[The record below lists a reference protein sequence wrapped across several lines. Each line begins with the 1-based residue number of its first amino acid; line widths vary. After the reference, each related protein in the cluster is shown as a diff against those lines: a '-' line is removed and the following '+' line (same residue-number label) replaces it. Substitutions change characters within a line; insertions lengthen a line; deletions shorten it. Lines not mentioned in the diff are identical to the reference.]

1 MDAILFDCDGAL
13 VDSEILAIEVGLD
26 HLKRVGLEPTRD
38 DNIAR
43 FVGRSSADIAQIV
56 EENFFGKTGSR
67 LPDNYFEV
75 LERHELRRINED
87 LETIKGASS
96 FIEMSS
102 NTEFCQ

>member
-1 MDAILFDCDGAL
+1 MDAILVDCDGVL
-13 VDSEILAIEVGLD
+13 VDSGILAIEVGLD
-26 HLKRVGLEPTRD
+26 HLMRVGLEPTHD

-43 FVGRSSADIAQIV
+43 FVGRPSADIAQIV
-56 EENFFGKTGSR
+56 EEDYFGKTGSR

-87 LETIKGASS
+87 LEIIKGASG

-102 NTEFCQ
+102 NTELCQ